1 MDPDFPARLEPG
13 RHGRSGPDV
22 VFGLFSRCV
31 DASKGR
37 YLDPF
42 SFIFSFDLGLYL
54 YLDFVLLA
62 LSNPPSTRER
72 AKYEAEGEVQAD
84 GDGDEE
90 EEGSLP
96 GGTLRVSPTR
106 PVQQSGRGATEK
118 CMKLPVPTRCHTLG
132 G

>member
-1 MDPDFPARLEPG
+1 MFVLRIGDPVQGWAGLSTNLR
-13 RHGRSGPDV
+13 
-22 VFGLFSRCV
+22 LFSRFV

-54 YLDFVLLA
+54 YLDFVRLP
-62 LSNPPSTRER
+62 LSNPPSTREK

-96 GGTLRVSPTR
+96 GGTLR
-106 PVQQSGRGATEK
+106 GAAS
-118 CMKLPVPTRCHTLG
+118 
-132 G
+132 